1 MKKIKMILHKII
13 YVMNSRQKALAIL
26 VLVMSFIASL
36 LETIGVSAIVPLV
49 NVLLNPTEIRENII
63 IKNIP
68 FLQNASYGT
77 IVFAVGLLVILL
89 YIIKNIYFILLSWV
103 RIKYSCEIQRE
114 LSVKMLNSY
123 MRRGYQFFLNKNMGE
138 LNRGVMSD
146 AAAIY
151 TVIYSGFKLLSELLT
166 IMLICVYMCFADWQL
181 AISVLIM
188 ASICLI
194 IINQVFRKNL
204 YEAGISYRD
213 YHAKANQAL
222 LQTLYGIKEVLVMH
236 KQKYFVHEYEENWGN
251 MQKAQIKRTVGE
263 ESPAYIIEGVCVSGL
278 LLTVC
283 VKAVSMENTI
293 GFVAVLASF
302 AIGAFRILPSLG
314 KISSALNS
322 VTTSLPS
329 VDAVYENIKE
339 AEKYEKETLGLN
351 NKNESMEAK
360 DRLLFHKNLEIRNLK
375 FSYNAQSDII
385 LNHVNLNIIKGQ
397 SIAFIG
403 QSGAGKS
410 TLADIILGLLWAQEG
425 GIFMDGINIHDIPA
439 EWAGIVGYVPQSVY
453 LSDASI
459 KENIAFGEKIDHIDE
474 KKIWEAIEKSKLSEF
489 VNTLSDGIETFVGD
503 RGIRLSGGQRQR
515 IAIARALYHSPE
527 IMILDEA
534 TSALDNDTEKAVM
547 EAIDSLQGKMTLIII
562 AHRLTTVRNCDVIYE
577 VADGNVIERKK
588 EEVL

>member
-1 MKKIKMILHKII
+1 MILHKII

-26 VLVMSFIASL
+26 VLAMSFIASL

-68 FLQNASYGT
+68 FLQNAGYGT
-77 IVFAVGLLVILL
+77 VVFAVGLLVILL

-103 RIKYSCEIQRE
+103 RIKYSCKIQRE

-146 AAAIY
+146 AVAVY
-151 TVIYSGFKLLSELLT
+151 TVIYSGFRLLSELLT
-166 IMLICVYMCFADWQL
+166 IMLICIYMCFADWQL
-181 AISVLIM
+181 AISVLLM

-204 YEAGISYRD
+204 YDAGTNYRD
-213 YHAKANQAL
+213 YCAKANQAL

-236 KQKYFVHEYEENWGN
+236 KQKYFVQKYEENWSN

-339 AEKYEKETLGLN
+339 AEKYEKDTLDLKN
-351 NKNESMEAK
+351 TNESFEANG
-360 DRLLFHKNLEIRNLK
+360 RLWFDKNLEIRNIK

-385 LNHVNLNIIKGQ
+385 LNHINLNIRKGQ
-397 SIAFIG
+397 SLAFIG

-410 TLADIILGLLWAQEG
+410 TLADIILGLLWPQEG
-425 GIFMDGINIHDIPA
+425 GIFMDGVNIHDIPS

-459 KENIAFGEKIDHIDE
+459 KENIAFGEKTDHIDE

-489 VNTLSDGIETFVGD
+489 VNTLPDGIETFVGD

-588 EEVL
+588 EEIL